1 MLTKTFRLAKS
12 VSAYRIQ
19 HFCPHSTSDPPL
31 AGHLLPGRRFCACG
45 AYYTKRSFIIAP
57 ILAAEAVPIG
67 GIGMGEQKLSLE
79 DRSRL
84 LVTGVSQVLR
94 FEEELVVLETNL
106 GMLHVHGRE
115 LKLQDLS
122 LEGSRAAVAGQVSA
136 LIFEEPRERSL
147 LGRLLR

>member
-1 MLTKTFRLAKS
+1 
-12 VSAYRIQ
+12 
-19 HFCPHSTSDPPL
+19 
-31 AGHLLPGRRFCACG
+31 
-45 AYYTKRSFIIAP
+45 
-57 ILAAEAVPIG
+57 
-67 GIGMGEQKLSLE
+67 MGEQKLSLE

-122 LEGSRAAVAGQVSA
+122 LEGSRAAVTGEVSA

>member
-1 MLTKTFRLAKS
+1 
-12 VSAYRIQ
+12 
-19 HFCPHSTSDPPL
+19 
-31 AGHLLPGRRFCACG
+31 
-45 AYYTKRSFIIAP
+45 
-57 ILAAEAVPIG
+57 
-67 GIGMGEQKLSLE
+67 MGEQKLSLE

-115 LKLQDLS
+115 LKVQDLS
-122 LEGSRAAVAGQVSA
+122 LEGSRAVVAGEVSA

>member
-1 MLTKTFRLAKS
+1 
-12 VSAYRIQ
+12 
-19 HFCPHSTSDPPL
+19 
-31 AGHLLPGRRFCACG
+31 
-45 AYYTKRSFIIAP
+45 
-57 ILAAEAVPIG
+57 
-67 GIGMGEQKLSLE
+67 MGEQKLSLE

-106 GMLHVHGRE
+106 GMLHVHGKE